1 MATSLPFW
9 IRSAKSASKK
19 SGIRSGPRRLRIVKR
34 TGRRDRYTNFPKIFV
49 ARVFDLT
56 RRCDDKQCVH
66 LPKAIE
72 MADRDSA
79 RRGSPD
85 SLIGG
90 RNRLS
95 SGITG
100 NTTNC
105 GRFHDDRNYFA
116 DEPPTPPDPDIS
128 VPPPEPVPAADFIEP
143 QETGRVIK
151 SNGLPFPYGHP
162 GKHGL
167 PPWEM
172 PRRSCSARRTRL
184 SLRSA

>member
-1 MATSLPFW
+1 MATSLRSW

-79 RRGSPD
+79 RRGSSD
-85 SLIGG
+85 SLV
-90 RNRLS
+90 RSSNRLS
-95 SGITG
+95 LGITG
-100 NTTNC
+100 NTSNYD
-105 GRFHDDRNYFA
+105 RFRGY
-116 DEPPTPPDPDIS
+116 
-128 VPPPEPVPAADFIEP
+128 
-143 QETGRVIK
+143 
-151 SNGLPFPYGHP
+151 
-162 GKHGL
+162 
-167 PPWEM
+167 
-172 PRRSCSARRTRL
+172 RSL
-184 SLRSA
+184 L

>member
-1 MATSLPFW
+1 MASQS
-9 IRSAKSASKK
+9 SALHYRKHVLIVAHRTLRPS
-19 SGIRSGPRRLRIVKR
+19 RIVS
-34 TGRRDRYTNFPKIFV
+34 PKIST

-56 RRCDDKQCVH
+56 RRCSDKQCVH

-105 GRFHDDRNYFA
+105 GRFRVIGVYFVN
-116 DEPPTPPDPDIS
+116 DPPISPDPDLS
-128 VPPPEPVPAADFIEP
+128 VSPPERVPAAAFAAP
-143 QETGRVIK
+143 
-151 SNGLPFPYGHP
+151 
-162 GKHGL
+162 
-167 PPWEM
+167 
-172 PRRSCSARRTRL
+172 
-184 SLRSA
+184 

>member
-1 MATSLPFW
+1 MGWKAHATFS
-9 IRSAKSASKK
+9 
-19 SGIRSGPRRLRIVKR
+19 
-34 TGRRDRYTNFPKIFV
+34 PKISRT
-49 ARVFDLT
+49 RVFDLT
-56 RRCDDKQCVH
+56 RTCDDKQRAH
-66 LPKAIE
+66 LPKAVE
-72 MADRDSA
+72 MADRGSA
-79 RRGSPD
+79 DRGSSD
-85 SLIGG
+85 SLVRSG
-90 RNRLS
+90 NRLP

-105 GRFHDDRNYFA
+105 RRFHDDRNYFA

>member
-1 MATSLPFW
+1 
-9 IRSAKSASKK
+9 
-19 SGIRSGPRRLRIVKR
+19 
-34 TGRRDRYTNFPKIFV
+34 
-49 ARVFDLT
+49 
-56 RRCDDKQCVH
+56 
-66 LPKAIE
+66 

-100 NTTNC
+100 NTTTVADSVVI
-105 GRFHDDRNYFA
+105 GVYFVN
-116 DEPPTPPDPDIS
+116 DPPTPPDPDIS

-151 SNGLPFPYGHP
+151 SNGLPFPY
-162 GKHGL
+162 KHGL